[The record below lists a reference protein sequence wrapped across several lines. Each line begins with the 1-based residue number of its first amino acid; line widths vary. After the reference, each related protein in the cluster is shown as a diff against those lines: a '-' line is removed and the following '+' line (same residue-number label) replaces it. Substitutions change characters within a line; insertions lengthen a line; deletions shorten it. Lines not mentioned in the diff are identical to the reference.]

1 MFAFSFFPKRDGPD
15 LWDEYPGHCPDKRQA
30 HMPPFRRSWGSR
42 LYVWQLLSWVISR
55 MEGKPRST
63 EVITMSVARVTELSA
78 TSETSFD
85 DAINEAV
92 TRATKTLRG
101 VEGAWV
107 KDQNVLIEDGNIT
120 GYKVNVEVTF
130 VLEE

>member
-1 MFAFSFFPKRDGPD
+1 
-15 LWDEYPGHCPDKRQA
+15 L
-30 HMPPFRRSWGSR
+30 PPWAIIEKERELGCK
-42 LYVWQLLSWVISR
+42 
-55 MEGKPRST
+55 EADA
-63 EVITMSVARVTELSA
+63 MSVARVTELSA
-78 TSETSFD
+78 TSQTSFD

-92 TRATKTLRG
+92 ARATKTLRG

-130 VLEE
+130 VLED